1 MTIYELSL
9 KKQPTQIP
17 KRTGTNYFLGTYFKM
32 TGSLFDGYLL
42 TEFLRGKARTL
53 KWLEKTRDRKL

>member
-32 TGSLFDGYLL
+32 TGSLFDGYVKMVCN
-42 TEFLRGKARTL
+42 TK
-53 KWLEKTRDRKL
+53 KRKNL